1 MTSPATSEWTAKIV
15 EWNRA
20 KGYGFLQVGEKRVFL
35 HRRDLVGPHLTPAV
49 GDEIRFDLGHDEQGR
64 PCAVN
69 AVNAKSGLGVSL
81 MSLLLLGALLVPPVI
96 AGQRLGVDLQWL
108 GAVGVT
114 VSALTYGMYASDK
127 RRARTGKWRVPESHL
142 HFLEMIGGWPGA
154 WLAQRRL
161 RHKCSKGS
169 YQVVFSLIVLAWQFA
184 SFDSLQDWEFS
195 RAAQKRI
202 VAMTERI
209 ASDLPRDPK
218 LRRDPKDRDSFTE

>member
-49 GDEIRFDLGHDEQGR
+49 GDEIRFELGHDEQGR
-64 PCAVN
+64 

-127 RRARTGKWRVPESHL
+127 RQATGADGEMARA
-142 HFLEMIGGWPGA
+142 
-154 WLAQRRL
+154 
-161 RHKCSKGS
+161 
-169 YQVVFSLIVLAWQFA
+169 
-184 SFDSLQDWEFS
+184 
-195 RAAQKRI
+195 
-202 VAMTERI
+202 
-209 ASDLPRDPK
+209 
-218 LRRDPKDRDSFTE
+218 